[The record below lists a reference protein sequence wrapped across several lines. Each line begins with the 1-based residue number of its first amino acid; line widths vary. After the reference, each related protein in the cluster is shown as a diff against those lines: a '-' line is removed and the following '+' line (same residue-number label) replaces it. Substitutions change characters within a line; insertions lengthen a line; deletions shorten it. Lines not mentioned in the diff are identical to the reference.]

1 MDPCEFVHCGPD
13 SRCELVKS
21 ASSVTEMD
29 AMEARCVCVAGFS
42 ESWDQPG
49 SCVKGGFAGSDT
61 AD

>member
-49 SCVKGGFAGSDT
+49 SCVKGESAG
-61 AD
+61 